1 MLKIYCPHCQMHLE
15 EEDFSYSG
23 EALIARPNNP
33 SSISDDEWG
42 DYLFMRKNPKGR
54 HVEQWQ
60 HSSGCRKFFVIERNT
75 IDNTIY
81 SSYTMI
87 QASKEIKHETN

>member
-1 MLKIYCPHCQMHLE
+1 MLKIFCPYCNSHLE

-23 EALIARPNNP
+23 EALIARPSNP
-33 SSISDDEWG
+33 EKVSDEDWG

-54 HVEQWQ
+54 HLEQWQ
-60 HSSGCRKFFVIERNT
+60 HSSGCRKFFVIERST

-81 SSYTMI
+81 GSHTMR
-87 QASKEIKHETN
+87 QASTELKNEKN